1 MPFNLGPLELLI
13 LLVTFGFV
21 AAVAVVVGKNLLRG
35 SRRNEQLEDLQD
47 KVEFLEFQLK
57 ERRLEERPADQGAKP
72 VAVSQHPD

>member
-21 AAVAVVVGKNLLRG
+21 AAVVVGKNLLRG

-47 KVEFLEFQLK
+47 QVEFLEFQLK